1 MRFKVIYKE
10 ETISTNADLKE
21 LAKNGA
27 PIGTAVVAERQS
39 GGRGRMG
46 RSFSS
51 ERGGLYMSLL
61 LPLEG
66 TENAGLV
73 TTFAAVAAAR
83 AIERLAH
90 VDVKIKW
97 VNDLLVGSKKI
108 CGILAE
114 GVMRPEGNCA
124 VLGIGVNLTG
134 KLPDELKEIAATV
147 FEVCG
152 QVLEPKALANEILTE
167 FSDFSAH
174 KCGAHLNEYRHRCV
188 TLGKNVTVIPHS
200 DTTYTA
206 KALKIT
212 KNGSLLVKRDDNGEE
227 TELYSGEVSVRPTE
241 GI

>member
-1 MRFKVIYKE
+1 MRFEVIYKE
-10 ETISTNADLKE
+10 ETVSTNADLKE

-39 GGRGRMG
+39 GGRGRLG

-61 LPLEG
+61 LPLDD
-66 TENAGLV
+66 TESVGLM
-73 TTFAAVAAAR
+73 TTFAAVATAR
-83 AIERLAH
+83 AIERLAD

-134 KLPDELKEIAATV
+134 KLSDELKEIAATV
-147 FEVCG
+147 FDACG
-152 QVLEPKALANEILTE
+152 QALEPKALADEIFAE

-174 KCGAHLNEYRHRCV
+174 KCGAHLDEYRHRCI
-188 TLGKNVTVIPHS
+188 TLGKNITVIPHS
-200 DTTYTA
+200 APTYSA

-212 KNGSLLVKRDDNGEE
+212 ESGGLLVKRDDNGEE
-227 TELYSGEVSVRPTE
+227 TELCSGEVSVRPTE
-241 GI
+241 EI